1 MAHRKNQLK
10 KAILRL
16 MESPSYRPASYIF
29 IHRFLP
35 GFKKSK
41 VKKALEALEDEGKVA
56 QVKRGC
62 YQLVKKLRV
71 KKGHFEANPRQFGFV
86 VTENEDVFIPP
97 FGVQGA
103 MQGDLVLVSIRQAK
117 GRSREGVIVKVLER
131 KHKRLVAEVEKVAQK
146 VIAIPTDKRI
156 FYPIIAPK
164 IEKVLLGD
172 IVVVEVREYPSR
184 EKCVYGEIVEVLGRG
199 TSPQVQ
205 LEILIREHHLPLDFS
220 ALVYQEIKSVST
232 EVRPAEYRGR
242 RDYRSQ
248 FTVTIDGL
256 DAKDFDDAISLSR
269 HPQGCFQLCVHIAD
283 VSHYVR
289 PDTALDVEASE
300 RGFSAYLVDR
310 VIPMLPEKLSNGICS
325 LNPQID
331 RLCFTVEMS
340 IDEAGEVKKFSFLP
354 SVIRSDY
361 RLTYEEVDQYFDEG
375 DFKTPELEEL
385 LVSLKELSDI
395 LEKKRLKRGALEFER
410 PEAKVILN
418 QTGEPVK
425 ILVRERTV
433 ATKLIEES
441 MILANE
447 VVASFLS
454 RQNWPS
460 IYRIHEKPD
469 FKDLK
474 EVEGVLK
481 ELSYPIGKLEKIDS
495 RTFQKVLKLAH
506 QRPERYFVNT
516 LLLRAMKQAR
526 YVASPLPHFGLA
538 SSCYTHFTSPIRRY
552 PDLIVHRILK
562 GALLK
567 KQLEKREIK
576 VKKRHLTA
584 ISEKLSVRER
594 EIEEA
599 ERESVELKVC
609 EYLLKNHLGE
619 EFEGIVSGVIS
630 TGFFV
635 ELPNTAEGFVNAGG
649 LGDEVFC
656 FEEKRH
662 LLRGERSGE
671 VYKLGDKV
679 RVRVNEVKV
688 GEKRIEMTCLEKPP

>member
-1 MAHRKNQLK
+1 MAQKKNQLK

-16 MESPSYRPASYIF
+16 MEKPSYRPSSYIL
-29 IHRFLP
+29 IHHSLP
-35 GFKKSK
+35 GFKKSR
-41 VKKALEALEDEGKVA
+41 VKKALEALEDEGKVV

-62 YQLVKKLRV
+62 YQLVKKLKL

-86 VTENEDVFIPP
+86 VTEDEDIFIPP
-97 FGVQGA
+97 FGVRGA
-103 MQGDLVLVSIRQAK
+103 MQGDLVLVSTRRVK
-117 GRSREGVIVKVLER
+117 GRSQEGVVVKVLER
-131 KHKRLVAEVEKVAQK
+131 KHKKIVAEVEKVAQQ

-156 FYPIIAPK
+156 YYPIIAPRAG
-164 IEKVLLGD
+164 EVRPGD
-172 IVVVEVREYPSR
+172 IVVVEVKDYPR
-184 EKCVYGEIVEVLGRG
+184 RDKCIFGEIVEVLGRD

-205 LEILIREHHLPLDFS
+205 LEILIREHHLPLDFP
-220 ALVYQEIKSVST
+220 VPVHREIEKVST
-232 EVRPAEYRGR
+232 EIRPIEYRGR

-256 DAKDFDDAISLSR
+256 DAKDFDDAVSISHLPNGQFR
-269 HPQGCFQLCVHIAD
+269 LCVHIAD

-289 PDTALDVEASE
+289 PGTALDSEAYE
-300 RGFSAYLVDR
+300 RGFSTYLVDR

-325 LNPQID
+325 LNPQVD

-340 IDEAGEVKKFSFLP
+340 LDDTGEVEKFSFYP
-354 SVIRSDY
+354 SVIRSDF
-361 RLTYEEVDQYFDEG
+361 RLTYEEVDQYFEEG
-375 DFKTPELEEL
+375 KFKTAELEEL

-395 LEKKRLKRGALEFER
+395 LEKKRLTRGALEFER
-410 PEAKVILN
+410 PEAKVVLN
-418 QTGEPVK
+418 EAREPVK

-447 VVASFLS
+447 VVASFLAK
-454 RQNWPS
+454 QEWPS

-469 FKDLK
+469 LDDLK
-474 EVEGVLK
+474 EVGLVLK
-481 ELSYPIGKLEKIDS
+481 ELGYPVDKLEKVNS
-495 RTFQKVLKLAH
+495 RTFQKILRVAH
-506 QRPERYFVNT
+506 QRPERYFVNI

-526 YVASPLPHFGLA
+526 YAASPLPHFGLA

-552 PDLIVHRILK
+552 PDLIVHRMLK
-562 GALLK
+562 EALSK
-567 KQLEKREIK
+567 KQLEEKE
-576 VKKRHLTA
+576 VTLKKRHLA
-584 ISEKLSVRER
+584 AVSEKASVRER

-609 EYLLKNHLGE
+609 EYMLKNHLGD

-635 ELPNTAEGFVNAGG
+635 ELPNTAEGFVSAGS

-656 FEEKRH
+656 FDEKRH
-662 LLRGERSGE
+662 LLRGEKSTE
-671 VYKLGDKV
+671 VYKLGDRV
-679 RVRVNEVKV
+679 RVRVDEVKV
-688 GEKRIEMTCLEKPP
+688 GEKRIEMTCLRKLS